1 MAFLSSLLKMEIA
14 TSSSSASSGS
24 CRSDLERRIGLQLDQ
39 AILEDVLIPTNP
51 NGVNNTMYDIDSIL
65 RIFSIFLN
73 LEEDDEEEEDRHHRD
88 RFGDET
94 EMIFDFDSPGSPKQ
108 SSILK
113 VSKLM
118 DNYLAEIAL
127 DTNLTTSKF
136 IALAELLPDHA
147 RIISDGLYRAVDIY
161 LKVNTL

>member
-1 MAFLSSLLKMEIA
+1 MVIA

-39 AILEDVLIPTNP
+39 TILEDVLIPSNP
-51 NGVNNTMYDIDSIL
+51 NGVNNTMSDIDSIL

-73 LEEDDEEEEDRHHRD
+73 LDEEDDDEEEDRHHRN

-94 EMIFDFDSPGSPKQ
+94 EMVFDDFDSPGSPKQ
-108 SSILK
+108 SSVLK
-113 VSKLM
+113 VSKL
-118 DNYLAEIAL
+118 IAL

-136 IALAELLPDHA
+136 IALAESSYLIMLVSSVMVYIEPLTFTSTH
-147 RIISDGLYRAVDIY
+147 LRA
-161 LKVNTL
+161 